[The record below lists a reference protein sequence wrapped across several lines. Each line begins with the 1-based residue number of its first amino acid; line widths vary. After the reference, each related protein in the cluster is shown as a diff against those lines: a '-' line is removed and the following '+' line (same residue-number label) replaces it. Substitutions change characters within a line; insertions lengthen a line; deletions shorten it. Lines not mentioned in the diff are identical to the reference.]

1 MEVTSTSPF
10 QALAAIRPAGGADRS
25 RTGADARS
33 RSDRP
38 DQADAARATSNE
50 QRKANGQ
57 TLSKEEQQ
65 QVAKLRARDQE
76 VRTHEQA
83 HVAAAGALFR
93 GGPFYSYQQGPDGK
107 RYAVGGSVKIDTS
120 PGRTPEETI
129 QRAAQIRAAAL
140 APAEPSG
147 ADRAIASNASRM
159 EAQARQELAA
169 EQAEGDEDASET
181 TTTAEPS
188 EAGDTAGTAQ
198 ATDTATA
205 EQAETAPKLGIEQP
219 SEAEPKTNARRLDF
233 AAAEASAFATSLGDA
248 IDIFG

>member
-38 DQADAARATSNE
+38 DQADAARAISNE

-83 HVAAAGALFR
+83 HVAAAGARFR

-147 ADRAIASNASRM
+147 ADRAIAANAARM

-169 EQAEGDEDASET
+169 EQAAGQSESGED
-181 TTTAEPS
+181 
-188 EAGDTAGTAQ
+188 
-198 ATDTATA
+198 DTATTSA
-205 EQAETAPKLGIEQP
+205 
-219 SEAEPKTNARRLDF
+219 AEPAFGIQTPSSSDAADRAVQADENNAKSNGRRLDF
-233 AAAEASAFATSLGDA
+233 AAAEDSAFATSLGAA
-248 IDIFG
+248 IDTFG